1 MPETEQQNQPS
12 NTTVKQGSSLK
23 KKAIRGTA
31 WTLFGYGGSQA
42 LRLVSNLILTRL
54 LVPEVFGLMALVQTF
69 QIGLTLFSDIGIAP
83 SIIQNKRGE
92 DPTFFQ
98 YCLDIA
104 GNSWFLDL
112 VCLCRRRLA
121 SFPVL

>member
-69 QIGLTLFSDIGIAP
+69 QAGLTLFSDIGIAP

-92 DPTFFQ
+92 DPTF
-98 YCLDIA
+98 LNTAWDIA
-104 GNSWFLDL
+104 SNSRFLDL
-112 VCLCRRRLA
+112 VWLCRRRLA